1 MGCIKLK
8 SFCTSKETVTKIKR
22 QHTEWKKI
30 LVSYSTN
37 KGINIH
43 NIQKAQKTK
52 QQKTVDPTNE
62 LQMN

>member
-37 KGINIH
+37 KGINIQ

-52 QQKTVDPTNE
+52 QQKTDDPTNE
-62 LQMN
+62 